1 MIHVAGDSFYDSEMK
16 DWAAAEQT
24 LHALLACD
32 GERYVF
38 PTKGH
43 SDMFLEV
50 AAIVLCIV
58 EIDTAAHSL
67 ANA

>member
-1 MIHVAGDSFYDSEMK
+1 MK

-24 LHALLACD
+24 LHALLAYD
-32 GERYVF
+32 GKRYVF

-50 AAIVLCIV
+50 AAIVLCMI
-58 EIDTAAHSL
+58 EIDTVAHGL
-67 ANA
+67 ARA